1 MVSLVRIR
9 FSDRLVDSSTIRA
22 LTAAVRIFRRY
33 HFNKSQTPKIPDP
46 FASVQ
51 RTGRNIVAVFWDL
64 DNKPPRSVSP
74 FDAAIRLKKA
84 AESFGAVRYKIA
96 YANQHSFD
104 YVPPEI
110 KEHRRDR
117 IKLNQLE
124 NKGVVKPVEPYIC
137 RVCGRKFY
145 TNEKL
150 INHFKQIHERE
161 HQKRV
166 SQIESAKGSQR
177 VKLVGKYSMKMEKYN
192 NAARDILTPKVGYGL
207 GDELK
212 RAGYCVSVVSN
223 KPQAADVALRNH
235 MVDMMDRRQME
246 CLILVS
252 DDSDFVEV
260 IKEARLRCLK
270 TVVVGDSNDG
280 ALKRVS
286 DAAFSWEEI
295 IMGKAKKEA
304 VSVVG
309 RWKDR
314 DILKRLEWIYNY
326 ERERKLYGSC
336 SEDDDQNDDLNAASN
351 LVSDEVKT
359 DQSRAWWKLESD
371 SDSAASS

>member
-1 MVSLVRIR
+1 
-9 FSDRLVDSSTIRA
+9 
-22 LTAAVRIFRRY
+22 
-33 HFNKSQTPKIPDP
+33 
-46 FASVQ
+46 
-51 RTGRNIVAVFWDL
+51 
-64 DNKPPRSVSP
+64 
-74 FDAAIRLKKA
+74 
-84 AESFGAVRYKIA
+84 
-96 YANQHSFD
+96 
-104 YVPPEI
+104 
-110 KEHRRDR
+110 
-117 IKLNQLE
+117 
-124 NKGVVKPVEPYIC
+124 
-137 RVCGRKFY
+137 
-145 TNEKL
+145 
-150 INHFKQIHERE
+150 
-161 HQKRV
+161 
-166 SQIESAKGSQR
+166 
-177 VKLVGKYSMKMEKYN
+177 MKMEKYN

-212 RAGYCVSVVSN
+212 RAGYWVSVVSN

-260 IKEARLRCLK
+260 LKEARLRCLK

-286 DAAFSWEEI
+286 DAAFSWQEI

-309 RWKDR
+309 RWKDG
-314 DILKRLEWIYNY
+314 DILKRLEWTYNY

-336 SEDDDQNDDLNAASN
+336 SEDDDDQNDDLDVSN
-351 LVSDEVKT
+351 LISDENKP

-371 SDSAASS
+371 SDASASS

>member
-1 MVSLVRIR
+1 MVNLVRFCVSGR
-9 FSDRLVDSSTIRA
+9 RVDSSTVRN
-22 LTAAVRIFRRY
+22 LTAAVRIFRHY
-33 HFNKSQTPKIPDP
+33 HSNTSQTSIVPDQ
-46 FASVQ
+46 FASAQ
-51 RTGRNIVAVFWDL
+51 SASRNVVAVFWDL

-84 AESFGAVRYKIA
+84 AESFGPVRYKIA

-110 KEHRRDR
+110 REHRRDR
-117 IKLNQLE
+117 KTLNQLE
-124 NKGVVKPVEPYIC
+124 NKGIVKPADPYIC

-161 HQKRV
+161 HKKRV

-192 NAARDILTPKVGYGL
+192 NAARDILIPKVGCGL

-212 RAGYCVSVVSN
+212 RAGYWVGVVSN
-223 KPQAADVALRNH
+223 KPQAADVALRDH
-235 MVDMMDRRQME
+235 LVDMIDRRQME
-246 CLILVS
+246 CMILVS

-260 IKEARLRCLK
+260 LKEARLRCLK
-270 TVVVGDSNDG
+270 TVVVGDNNDG

-286 DAAFSWEEI
+286 DAAFSWQEI

-314 DILKRLEWIYNY
+314 DILRRLKWTYNY

-336 SEDDDQNDDLNAASN
+336 SEDDDQNDDLDVGN
-351 LVSDEVKT
+351 LMSDEIKM

-371 SDSAASS
+371 SDAAASS

>member
-1 MVSLVRIR
+1 MVNLVR
-9 FSDRLVDSSTIRA
+9 FCVCDRRLDSSTVRT
-22 LTAAVRIFRRY
+22 LTAVFRIIRHY
-33 HFNKSQTPKIPDP
+33 HFNRNHTPKLPDP

-51 RTGRNIVAVFWDL
+51 SAGRNIVAVFWDL
-64 DNKPPRSVSP
+64 DNKPPRSASP

-84 AESFGAVRYKIA
+84 AESFGAVRFKIA

-110 KEHRRDR
+110 RVHRRDR
-117 IKLNQLE
+117 KALNQLE
-124 NKGVVKPVEPYIC
+124 NKGIVKPVDPYIC

-145 TNEKL
+145 NNEKL
-150 INHFKQIHERE
+150 IIHFKQIHESE
-161 HQKRV
+161 HKKRV

-212 RAGYCVSVVSN
+212 RAGYWVSVVSN

-260 IKEARLRCLK
+260 LKEARLRCLK

-286 DAAFSWEEI
+286 DAAFSWQEI

-309 RWKDR
+309 RWKDS
-314 DILKRLEWIYNY
+314 DILRRLEWTYNY

-336 SEDDDQNDDLNAASN
+336 SEDDDQNDNLDVSN
-351 LVSDEVKT
+351 LISDEIKT
-359 DQSRAWWKLESD
+359 DQSHAWWKLDSD
-371 SDSAASS
+371 SDDAASF

>member
-1 MVSLVRIR
+1 MVSLIRIC
-9 FSDRLVDSSTIRA
+9 FSDRLVDSSTTRT
-22 LTAAVRIFRRY
+22 LTAAITIFRHY
-33 HFNKSQTPKIPDP
+33 HFNKSQTPKILDP

-51 RTGRNIVAVFWDL
+51 STGRNIVAVFWDL

-74 FDAAIRLKKA
+74 FDAAIRLKKV
-84 AESFGAVRYKIA
+84 AESFGVVRYKIA
-96 YANQHSFD
+96 YVIQHSFD

-117 IKLNQLE
+117 RKLNQLE
-124 NKGVVKPVEPYIC
+124 NKGVVKLVEPYIC
-137 RVCGRKFY
+137 RVCGRMFY

-177 VKLVGKYSMKMEKYN
+177 VKLVGKYSMKMEKNN
-192 NAARDILTPKVGYGL
+192 NAVRDILTPKVGYRL

-212 RAGYCVSVVSN
+212 QTWFCVSVVST
-223 KPQAADVALRNH
+223 KPQVADVALRNH
-235 MVDMMDRRQME
+235 MVDMMDKRQME

-270 TVVVGDSNDG
+270 MVVVGDSNDG

-304 VSVVG
+304 VSVAFG
-309 RWKDR
+309 TRTP
-314 DILKRLEWIYNY
+314 ISIF
-326 ERERKLYGSC
+326 
-336 SEDDDQNDDLNAASN
+336 
-351 LVSDEVKT
+351 
-359 DQSRAWWKLESD
+359 
-371 SDSAASS
+371 

>member
-1 MVSLVRIR
+1 MTMVNLVR
-9 FSDRLVDSSTIRA
+9 FFVCGKQLDSLTAVFRTIRH
-22 LTAAVRIFRRY
+22 Y
-33 HFNKSQTPKIPDP
+33 HFNSSQTSKIPDP
-46 FASVQ
+46 FASVHSA
-51 RTGRNIVAVFWDL
+51 GRNIVAVFWDL

-104 YVPPEI
+104 YVPPVI
-110 KEHRRDR
+110 RVHRRDR
-117 IKLNQLE
+117 KALNQLE
-124 NKGVVKPVEPYIC
+124 NKGIVKPVDPYIC

-145 TNEKL
+145 NNEKL
-150 INHFKQIHERE
+150 INHFKQIHESE
-161 HQKRV
+161 HKKRV

-212 RAGYCVSVVSN
+212 RAGYWVSVVSN

-260 IKEARLRCLK
+260 LKEARLRCLK

-286 DAAFSWEEI
+286 DAAFSWQEI

-309 RWKDR
+309 RWKDS
-314 DILKRLEWIYNY
+314 DILRRLEWTYNY

-336 SEDDDQNDDLNAASN
+336 SEDDDQNDDLNVTN
-351 LVSDEVKT
+351 ITTDEIKM
-359 DQSRAWWKLESD
+359 DQSRAWWKLDSD
-371 SDSAASS
+371 SDDAASF

>member
-1 MVSLVRIR
+1 MVTLVRSCV
-9 FSDRLVDSSTIRA
+9 SDRRLDSSTIRT
-22 LTAAVRIFRRY
+22 LTAVVRIIRHY
-33 HFNKSQTPKIPDP
+33 HFNSNQTLKTPDP
-46 FASVQ
+46 FASVHSAA
-51 RTGRNIVAVFWDL
+51 RNIVAVFWDL

-84 AESFGAVRYKIA
+84 SESFGAVRYKIA

-110 KEHRRDR
+110 RIHRRDR
-117 IKLNQLE
+117 KALNQLE
-124 NKGVVKPVEPYIC
+124 NKGVVKPVDPYIC

-145 TNEKL
+145 NNEKL
-150 INHFKQIHERE
+150 VNHFKQIHECE
-161 HQKRV
+161 HKKRV

-212 RAGYCVSVVSN
+212 RAGYWVSVVSN
-223 KPQAADVALRNH
+223 KPQAADIALRNH

-260 IKEARLRCLK
+260 LKEARLRCLK

-286 DAAFSWEEI
+286 DAAFSWQEI

-309 RWKDR
+309 RWKDG
-314 DILKRLEWIYNY
+314 DILKRLEWTYNY
-326 ERERKLYGSC
+326 ERERKLYGSY
-336 SEDDDQNDDLNAASN
+336 SEDDDDQNDDLDVSN
-351 LVSDEVKT
+351 LISDEIKP
-359 DQSRAWWKLESD
+359 DQSSAWWKLESD
-371 SDSAASS
+371 SDAASS